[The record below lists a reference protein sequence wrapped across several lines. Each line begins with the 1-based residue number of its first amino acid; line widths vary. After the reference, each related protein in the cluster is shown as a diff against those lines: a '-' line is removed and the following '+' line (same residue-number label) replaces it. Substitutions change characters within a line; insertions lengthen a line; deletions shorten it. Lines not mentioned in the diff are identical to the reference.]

1 MNRPTRT
8 VPKPHIE
15 EVVVEEAH
23 SNNVP
28 ATADQAPRTAAE
40 IRPAEEAQHEFEPTP
55 LGNITGAIA
64 TIMAEIK
71 PVEKEGFNKFQ
82 GYKYARMQD
91 LSRELTPLMGK
102 HGIVIFQTEVGRELF
117 DNGAAIAVRYRFTIS
132 HKSGEVWPEHPIQTG
147 LSSCRNTKGG
157 FDDKALNKCHTSA
170 RKYFLLSL
178 FQIPTADEDDV
189 DSGAGEGEDVLGTHG
204 HRQSRPRRQVPAP
217 NGKIAPHVI
226 PVNAGEHPQDWT
238 TRFLTFVGKAE
249 TDAEIDDWY
258 NTNLVTM
265 DKIKKH
271 PDGKAVMESIID
283 GMDARAA
290 ALNNVSFTEDRAAV
304 ANPKPAAAQQQAPQR
319 TAPPPPARQQ
329 VKAADPLDIP
339 PALRRVQPAN
349 KTARVVAPSVEDVE
363 EFFQFIAGQIE
374 RAPDMEAVQVIW
386 DTYVFDN
393 TDGNGKRDEPKILPP
408 DLEALHDLVD
418 QKKEQLQV

>member
-8 VPKPHIE
+8 VPEPHIE

-28 ATADQAPRTAAE
+28 ATADQTPRTAAE

-117 DNGAAIAVRYRFTIS
+117 DGGAAIAVRYRFTIS
-132 HKSGEVWPEHPIQTG
+132 HRSGEIWPEHPIQTG

-178 FQIPTADEDDV
+178 FQIPTADEDDS
-189 DSGAGEGEDVLGTHG
+189 DSGAGEGDDSGSYSG
-204 HRQSRPRRQVPAP
+204 PKQSRPRRQVPSP

-226 PVNAGEHPQDWT
+226 AVSAGEHPDDWAA
-238 TRFLTFVGKAE
+238 RFLAFIAKAE
-249 TDAEIDDWY
+249 TDPEIDDWY
-258 NTNLVTM
+258 NTNIAVM
-265 DKIKKH
+265 EKIKKH
-271 PDGKAVMESIID
+271 PDGKTVMDSIIA

-290 ALNNVSFTEDRAAV
+290 ALNNTEFDAA
-304 ANPKPAAAQQQAPQR
+304 AATPKPAQQAAQPQR
-319 TAPPPPARQQ
+319 TAPPPPTRTAPPKDQ
-329 VKAADPLDIP
+329 LDIP
-339 PALRRVQPAN
+339 PALRRPQPSN
-349 KTARVVAPSVEDVE
+349 KTPRVVAPSVEDVE
-363 EFFQFIAGQIE
+363 EFFQFMAKQIE
-374 RAPDMEAVQVIW
+374 DAPDMEAVQVAW
-386 DTYVFDN
+386 DTYVFPHI
-393 TDGNGKRDEPKILPP
+393 DGQGRRDDPKILPP
-408 DLEALHDLVD
+408 DLDALDDLMN
-418 QKKEQLQV
+418 QKREVLGI